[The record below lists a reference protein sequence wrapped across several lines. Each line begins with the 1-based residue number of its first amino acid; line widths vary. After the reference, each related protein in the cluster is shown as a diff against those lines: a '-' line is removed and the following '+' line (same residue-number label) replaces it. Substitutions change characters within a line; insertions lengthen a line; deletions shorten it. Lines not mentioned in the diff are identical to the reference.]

1 LPPPQPDKSDAT
13 LRPNDWTDLT
23 TPPVPG
29 DVAPQLNPRMEPHD
43 SANGGIRLQPELS
56 EHEYIATERTAQRN
70 DELDFDR
77 DEPDYDASRRRSV
90 DLAMQRAAQQAS
102 LDRDDGMEL

>member
-1 LPPPQPDKSDAT
+1 
-13 LRPNDWTDLT
+13 
-23 TPPVPG
+23 
-29 DVAPQLNPRMEPHD
+29 MEPHD